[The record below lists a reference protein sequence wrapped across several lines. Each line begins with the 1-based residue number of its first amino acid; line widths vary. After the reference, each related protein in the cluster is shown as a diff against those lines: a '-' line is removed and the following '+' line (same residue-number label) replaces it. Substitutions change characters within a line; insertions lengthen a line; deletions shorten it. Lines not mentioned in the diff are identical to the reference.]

1 MGKPVK
7 KGILRAY
14 EVWRYDGWKVLG
26 SKIVNRLS
34 QESYWAGYRQEA
46 RVFASWLDYSQ
57 KEKERSQQIHL
68 DNPGSLD
75 IRSITWF
82 LPEFQHPYYGGIYT
96 LLRFADY
103 LKRVKGVEHH
113 FMILGSMDE
122 GQAAEKIASGFPAL
136 AGEKVG
142 VVNLYNPI
150 GKLEQT
156 DAGIST
162 LWGTAY
168 FLLRFNQTKR
178 KFYFIQDYEPLFYPA
193 GSISAQVE
201 ASYRFGFYGIANTPT
216 IGNIYQE
223 QYGGKAEY
231 FLPCVDTDIFY
242 PNNAQSS
249 IDPEP
254 LTVFFYARPD
264 HPRNGFELGAQALR
278 ILKQRLGNR
287 VRIVAAG
294 SLWKPR
300 DYDLQG
306 IVENLGLLEY
316 RETAELYRNC
326 QIGLVMMFTRHPSY
340 LPLELM
346 ASGCLVVTNLN
357 PATSWLLQDGE
368 NCRLSEASATCL
380 ADILENGLM
389 DVDSRKSITTHAAQ
403 MVKTSFSNWQMEI
416 EKIYSYMCNPS
427 CASE

>member
-1 MGKPVK
+1 MPIRKEV
-7 KGILRAY
+7 LRAY

-26 SKIVNRLS
+26 SKIVKKLS
-34 QESYWAGYRQEA
+34 QENYWAGYSREA
-46 RVFASWLDYSQ
+46 RVFASWMDYSQ
-57 KEKERSQQIHL
+57 QEKERSQQIHL
-68 DNPGSLD
+68 DHPGNLD

-82 LPEFQHPYYGGIYT
+82 LPEFQHAYFGGIYT

-103 LKRVKGVEHH
+103 LTREKGVENR

-122 GQAAEKIASGFPAL
+122 SKVSEKIAGSYPAL
-136 AGEKVG
+136 AGQHVG
-142 VVNLYNPI
+142 MVNLYNPI
-150 GKLEQT
+150 DKFEHT
-156 DAGIST
+156 DAGVAS

-193 GSISAQVE
+193 GSTSAQVE
-201 ASYRFGFYGIANTPT
+201 ASYRFGYYGIANTPT
-216 IGNIYQE
+216 IRNIYVE
-223 QYGGKAEY
+223 QYGGKAEH
-231 FLPCVDTDIFY
+231 FLPCVDTDVFY
-242 PNNAQSS
+242 PGSS
-249 IDPEP
+249 TTHSDE

-278 ILKQRLGNR
+278 LLKKRMGKR

-294 SLWKPR
+294 GSWKPR
-300 DYDLQG
+300 DYGLHG

-316 RETAELYRNC
+316 RQTAELYRSC
-326 QIGLVMMFTRHPSY
+326 QVGLVMMFTRHPSY

-357 PATSWLLQDGE
+357 PATRWLLKDRE

-380 ADILENGLM
+380 ADVLENALKIES
-389 DVDSRKSITTHAAQ
+389 DRNRITTHAASLIQ
-403 MVKTSFSNWQMEI
+403 TSFSKWDLEI
-416 EKIYSYMCNPS
+416 EKIYRYMCDPS
-427 CASE
+427 CGSE